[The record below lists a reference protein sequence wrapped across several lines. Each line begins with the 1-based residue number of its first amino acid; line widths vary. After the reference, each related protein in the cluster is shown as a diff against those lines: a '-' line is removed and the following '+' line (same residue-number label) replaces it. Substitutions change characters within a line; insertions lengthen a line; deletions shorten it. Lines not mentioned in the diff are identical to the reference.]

1 MPGLREKIQFPQ
13 PLREVLLVAQENRAA
28 AGPKRASHLEREA
41 YERGRHDGDRAA
53 QAELDRLRADLAGLK
68 SGLIAR
74 LNQVLPQVVRECEE
88 ILVAM
93 AVEVARK
100 LVAGLPISVEMVEAG
115 VREALAQAEEGS
127 ELQVYLNP
135 ADLAV
140 LEQADSLLLR
150 DRRGADK
157 VSFRGSAEV
166 SRGGCLVRTRFGVID
181 TSRETKLELLKQS
194 LAA

>member
-1 MPGLREKIQFPQ
+1 MPALREKIQFPQ

-28 AGPKRASHLEREA
+28 AGPKLASHLEREA
-41 YERGRHDGDRAA
+41 YERGRRDGDRAA

-127 ELQVYLNP
+127 ELRVYLNP
-135 ADLAV
+135 EDLAV
-140 LEQADSLLLR
+140 LEQADSVLLR

-157 VSFRGSAEV
+157 VSFLSSAEV

>member
-1 MPGLREKIQFPQ
+1 MPVLSETIQFPQ

-28 AGPKRASHLEREA
+28 AGPKLAPQREREA
-41 YERGRHDGDRAA
+41 YERGRRDGDRAA

-135 ADLAV
+135 EDLAV
-140 LEQADSLLLR
+140 LEQADSVLLR